1 MKIQAKKIDSIT
13 VKHYDGF
20 VYNVEVKSLDQE
32 NDDLFWIVNDV
43 LTHNCFIKDLNALMS
58 LSKTLGINPST
69 MNGAWEKNLEVRP
82 QRDWEKL
89 LGRAVSKK

>member
-1 MKIQAKKIDSIT
+1 
-13 VKHYDGF
+13 
-20 VYNVEVKSLDQE
+20 
-32 NDDLFWIVNDV
+32 
-43 LTHNCFIKDLNALMS
+43 MS